1 MATAAGSTSEWNTS
15 QYSPMEDEYHPFV
28 EALLPFVKDFSFVW
42 FNLQAAKRKFI
53 KQHEKRMSNE
63 EERRIKEE
71 LINERSDAK
80 QKWAGR
86 LLGKLRRDIQPQYR
100 DDFVM
105 SVTGRRPAV
114 CVLSNPDQKGKMRR
128 IDCLRQADKVWRLDL
143 VMVILFKAIPLESTD
158 GERLEKCNE
167 CVYPNLCVNPYHISI
182 AVREL
187 DLFLA
192 NFIFTSD
199 PAKRDP
205 NQQNQ
210 DNTRSITAG
219 QGVWG
224 TGVFSAF
231 ELLQHSHQFLQV
243 SNSGVQV
250 QQNGNGVPSVVPKSE
265 PGEWTGENSAVPQP
279 PASAV
284 AAVASVSQIDSKTQP
299 QTGTPYVI
307 RTHATAP
314 TSRPMLVREKIV
326 GTTFVVDPDEP
337 VEKRSRHASRDSLG
351 SVGEEIVQVT
361 QGGAKAWTDQSP
373 NAGAVNKEGVP
384 HHGLKVQKAV
394 RVRPKV
400 ASIKMLPNRQFT
412 ASGASAFKSA
422 IPGITVNAQKG
433 VALTQNQEPAVKRAA
448 QIAII
453 RQSSNAPS
461 QVSHR
466 PGVCMTTTQA
476 PNQRL
481 LEGKTAPLAFEEELT
496 RSGFPK
502 PRDGRSYVHADT
514 TGQAPLVTAR
524 KSRVE
529 RERLNHSPLAPL
541 VINNNVTS
549 AANTEPGSNGS
560 LGSASFNLNRS
571 TSSNGN
577 SNDSL
582 SSNGSSS
589 TYTSIAATLI
599 RRSDGNSNGSHSSPT
614 KFTNKDG
621 QVISFSTVLQNV
633 ECSHKAKASCDDRSS
648 DDSPIDVCTA
658 VDTPLVGCMKPSGIS
673 SPVPEFV
680 SKPNDTARLV
690 TPRPMIPTASSA
702 GFIMTPHNS
711 GKIANDARVAARVI
725 QQTEKLSSISPMTI
739 MGGYTSQDTTP
750 VGTPRATP
758 IPRVVTNGIS
768 GEDEYV
774 TTV

>member
-1 MATAAGSTSEWNTS
+1 
-15 QYSPMEDEYHPFV
+15 MEDEYHPFV

-53 KQHEKRMSNE
+53 KQHEKRMSND

-71 LINERSDAK
+71 LINERADAK

-86 LLGKLRRDIQPQYR
+86 LLGKLRRDIQPQCR

-167 CVYPNLCVNPYHISI
+167 CIYPNLCVNPYHISI

-192 NFIFTSD
+192 NFIFTAD
-199 PAKRDP
+199 PTNRDA

-224 TGVFSAF
+224 TGVFSAY
-231 ELLQHSHQFLQV
+231 ELLQHSHQLPEFLQV
-243 SNSGVQV
+243 TNGGNRA
-250 QQNGNGVPSVVPKSE
+250 QQNGNGVSSVVPKTEPSE
-265 PGEWTGENSAVPQP
+265 WPSENSSAPQP
-279 PASAV
+279 PPSAV
-284 AAVASVSQIDSKTQP
+284 AAVASVSHLNTKPPPPQP

-307 RTHATAP
+307 RTHAAVGG
-314 TSRPMLVREKIV
+314 RQVLVRDKAPGSTYTEES
-326 GTTFVVDPDEP
+326 DEP

-351 SVGEEIVQVT
+351 SVGEEIVQAS
-361 QGGAKAWTDQSP
+361 QCGGKNWTDQSP
-373 NAGAVNKEGVP
+373 NAGAVNKDGIVP
-384 HHGLKVQKAV
+384 AGLKVQKAV
-394 RVRPKV
+394 RVRPKTGSLKVV
-400 ASIKMLPNRQFT
+400 AGRQFGP
-412 ASGASAFKSA
+412 SGASAFKST
-422 IPGITVNAQKG
+422 IPGITVNAQKTPE
-433 VALTQNQEPAVKRAA
+433 ALVKRGS
-448 QIAII
+448 QIALI
-453 RQSSNAPS
+453 RQPSNAVPH
-461 QVSHR
+461 VAGR
-466 PGVCMTTTQA
+466 PGMYVSATQSTSQSSQRA
-476 PNQRL
+476 P
-481 LEGKTAPLAFEEELT
+481 EGKTAPLAFEEELT

-502 PRDGRSYVHADT
+502 SRDEGSYVQTDAS
-514 TGQAPLVTAR
+514 GQAPLVATR
-524 KSRVE
+524 KRGAE
-529 RERLNHSPLAPL
+529 GERLNHSPLAPL
-541 VINNNVTS
+541 VINNNGAT
-549 AANTEPGSNGS
+549 AANAEPVSNGS

-599 RRSDGNSNGSHSSPT
+599 RRSDGNSSGSHSSPT

-633 ECSHKAKASCDDRSS
+633 ECSHKAKATCDDRCS
-648 DDSPIDVCTA
+648 DDSPIDVCSS
-658 VDTPLVGCMKPSGIS
+658 VDIYPPLVVCSNTSGIC
-673 SPVPEFV
+673 SPVPQFV
-680 SKPNDTARLV
+680 SKPNDAARLV
-690 TPRPMIPTASSA
+690 TPRPMILTASST

-725 QQTEKLSSISPMTI
+725 QQTEKLSSISPVTI
-739 MGGYTSQDTTP
+739 MGGYSSQVTTP

-758 IPRVVTNGIS
+758 IPRSASSGVS
-768 GEDEYV
+768 GEDEYI
-774 TTV
+774 TIA